1 MGYLSE
7 IGNADI
13 FRKRL
18 VVLEVVDE
26 LFDRLSDGRFFIE
39 TDGLGAFFGALLFDK
54 EGTHV
59 IIIKINEFG
68 ILGFN
73 SPQH

>member
-1 MGYLSE
+1 MGYLPE
-7 IGNADI
+7 IGHADI

-18 VVLEVVDE
+18 IVLKVLDE
-26 LFDRLSDGRFFIE
+26 LFDRLSDGGFFIE

-59 IIIKINEFG
+59 IMIKINKFG